1 MGRLIDLTS
10 PFPSMTTMMTI
21 NSMIIK
27 VTMVKRIEVTQKKVR
42 VARRSLRPLGTE
54 GP

>member
-1 MGRLIDLTS
+1 
-10 PFPSMTTMMTI
+10 MTTMMTI
-21 NSMIIK
+21 NSMMIT
-27 VTMVKRIEVTQKKVR
+27 VTMAKRIEVTPKKVR